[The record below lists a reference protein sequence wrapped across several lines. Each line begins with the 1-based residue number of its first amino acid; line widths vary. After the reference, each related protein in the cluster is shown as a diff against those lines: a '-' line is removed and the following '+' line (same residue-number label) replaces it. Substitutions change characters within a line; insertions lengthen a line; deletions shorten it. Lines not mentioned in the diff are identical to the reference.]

1 MDVQPLRLLGLDDLY
16 AFQREWLRKDWSER
30 REGWLDL
37 AAAAILLR
45 FHQAAERHAL
55 SDGLPR
61 AIPIYATVRPV
72 SRPMESNDFN
82 FGEVATRRL
91 IPVVGDFRS
100 RTAELVAEVERAQAK
115 ELAFNTRQLV
125 TAIRDADAVLS
136 LWPETHNPAN
146 RQQFRDMIR
155 LDREMTR
162 DAMQRMYGLFEAEL
176 DGEALVERVIRAR
189 HGRVVPE
196 LAESLPFQECTEVH
210 QFRLQYA
217 LTFGGPRVE
226 AYLEGA
232 TGRPSILD
240 DPA

>member
-1 MDVQPLRLLGLDDLY
+1 
-16 AFQREWLRKDWSER
+16 
-30 REGWLDL
+30 
-37 AAAAILLR
+37 
-45 FHQAAERHAL
+45 
-55 SDGLPR
+55 
-61 AIPIYATVRPV
+61 
-72 SRPMESNDFN
+72 MESNDFN

-136 LWPETHNPAN
+136 LWPETHNPEN